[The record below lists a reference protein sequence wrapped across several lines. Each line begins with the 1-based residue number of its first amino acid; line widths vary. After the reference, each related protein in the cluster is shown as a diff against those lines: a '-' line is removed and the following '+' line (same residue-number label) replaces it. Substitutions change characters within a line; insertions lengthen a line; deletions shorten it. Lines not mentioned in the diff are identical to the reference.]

1 MSIELPTVIT
11 LQQSKT
17 TKESEIIEKV
27 LVKQLK
33 SLMAIVGRD
42 KDFPTNIAGLQLS
55 YGRQVYSKLRKA
67 IQEQYLIGMDYVEMS
82 FGIEAFVSGKDEF
95 NISRATEKAVD
106 RFWRYV
112 QIAAENV
119 MKVQFEEA
127 YGQEEGI
134 VPFNLNYLWLI
145 LSTSLSVETLFNATV
160 SKALEFIQ
168 ANNIDQTRVKFKW
181 IAQFDEKTCKK
192 LPNGRP
198 GCVFLNGMSW
208 TVGQIA
214 EIPTPG
220 GLGLSPT
227 HYNCRCRVVLIIDGE
242 EKLL

>member
-11 LQQSKT
+11 LQGSTT
-17 TKESEIIEKV
+17 TKESEIIEKA
-27 LVKQLK
+27 LARQLK

-42 KDFPTNIAGLQLS
+42 DNFPSNVAGLQLL

-67 IQEQYLIGMDYVEMS
+67 IQEQYIIGMNYVEMS
-82 FGIEAFVSGKDEF
+82 FGIETFISGRDEF

-106 RFWRYV
+106 RFWNYV
-112 QIAAENV
+112 QIAAQNV
-119 MKVQFEEA
+119 MQIQFEEA
-127 YGQEEGI
+127 FGQEET

-145 LSTSLSVETLFNATV
+145 LSTSISIQTLANATV
-160 SKALEFIQ
+160 SKGIELVE
-168 ANNIDQTRVKFKW
+168 ANGIDARRVRFKW

-198 GCVFLNGMSW
+198 GCVFLNGMIW
-208 TVGQIA
+208 EIGQAA
-214 EIPTPG
+214 EIPNPG